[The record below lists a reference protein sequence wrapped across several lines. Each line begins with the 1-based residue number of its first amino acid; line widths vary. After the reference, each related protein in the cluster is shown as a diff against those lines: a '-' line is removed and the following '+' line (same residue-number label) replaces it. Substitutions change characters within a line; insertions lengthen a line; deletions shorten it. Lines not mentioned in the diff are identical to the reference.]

1 MKVENVS
8 KRKRMTKEQ
17 RIRAIKRSK
26 WLYLLMILPILYY
39 AVFCYAP
46 LYGVLIAF
54 ENYKISK
61 GVLGSEWVGL
71 KWFAK
76 FITDPYFWIL
86 VRNTLLLNIYGLL
99 WGFPI
104 PIILALMLNEVRHT
118 GYKRV
123 IQTLSYLPHFIST
136 VVVCGMVV
144 NFLSLDG
151 IVNHLI
157 VALGGEK
164 IQFLMMPEWFRTIFT
179 ASGIWQSCGW
189 NSIVY
194 LSALTA
200 VDQQLVEA
208 AEIDGANRF
217 QRIWHVSLPCI
228 TPTISVMLIMQLGRL
243 MSLGYE
249 KILLLYNGS
258 TYETA
263 DVIATYVYRRG
274 VLSAD
279 YSYSTAVGLF
289 QTVVSLTLL
298 IISNKASKKLSETSL
313 W

>member
-1 MKVENVS
+1 
-8 KRKRMTKEQ
+8 MTKTE

-26 WLYLLMILPILYY
+26 WLYVLMILPVLYY
-39 AVFCYAP
+39 AIFCYAP
-46 LYGVLIAF
+46 MYGILIAF

-61 GVLGSEWVGL
+61 GVLGSEWVGF

-76 FITDPYFWIL
+76 FITDPYFWKL

-104 PIILALMLNEVRHT
+104 PIILAIMLNEVRHNR
-118 GYKRV
+118 YKRV
-123 IQTLSYLPHFIST
+123 IQTLSYLPHFISN

-151 IVNHLI
+151 IINQLLEF
-157 VALGGEK
+157 LGQDK
-164 IQFLMMPEWFRTIFT
+164 IQFLMLPEWFRTIFT
-179 ASGIWQSCGW
+179 ATGIWQSCGW

-194 LSALTA
+194 LAALMA

-217 QRIWHVSLPCI
+217 QRIWHVSIPCI
-228 TPTISVMLIMQLGRL
+228 TPTISIMLIMQLGKL
-243 MSLGYE
+243 MTLGYE

-263 DVIATYVYRRG
+263 DVISTYVYRRG
-274 VLSAD
+274 VVSAD

-289 QTVVSLTLL
+289 QTFVSLILL
-298 IISNKASKKLSETSL
+298 VASNKISKKLSETSL

>member
-1 MKVENVS
+1 MEKVKS
-8 KRKRMTKEQ
+8 KKGFLTGAQ
-17 RIRAIKRSK
+17 RIRAMKKSK
-26 WLYLLMILPILYY
+26 WLYLMMLLPLIYY

-46 LYGVLIAF
+46 MYGILIAF
-54 ENYKISK
+54 EDYKIAK
-61 GVLGSEWVGL
+61 GVLGSKWVGF
-71 KWFAK
+71 KWFSK
-76 FITDPYFWIL
+76 FITDPYFWKL

-104 PIILALMLNEVRHT
+104 PIILAIMLNEVRHT
-118 GYKRV
+118 AYKRV

-136 VVVCGMVV
+136 VVVCGMIV

-151 IVNHLI
+151 IINQFLAFFGHD
-157 VALGGEK
+157 K
-164 IQFLMMPEWFRTIFT
+164 IQFLMKPEWFRTIFT

-194 LSALTA
+194 LAALMA

-217 QRIWHVSLPCI
+217 QRILHVSLPCI
-228 TPTISVMLIMQLGRL
+228 APTISIMLIMQLGKL
-243 MSLGYE
+243 MTLGYE

-263 DVIATYVYRRG
+263 DVISTYVYRRG
-274 VLSAD
+274 ILNAD

-289 QTVVSLTLL
+289 QTFVSLILL
-298 IISNKASKKLSETSL
+298 VASNKISKRLSETSL